1 MIVNAGIGKKEILV
15 KRRLI
20 LFLVSIIAI
29 FFVAD
34 LPALSQE
41 KQAATPA
48 LQGQSIFFE
57 NCANCHKNA
66 NESFLAPSQQSL
78 MQMTPEAVLS
88 ALTTGL
94 MKEQGKDLTDTQKR
108 LIAIYLGGRPLGSA
122 EAGDAKAMPNHCSGN
137 ISFKFQSSEAAWN
150 GWGAGNANTLFQGQ
164 APTLM
169 AVKQVP
175 QLKLNW
181 AFGFPNGV
189 HTYGQPTVV
198 AGRVFVGSDTSFVY
212 SLDAA
217 TGRVYWTYLAQTGVR
232 TAISI
237 GPVTGQGTAQY
248 AAYFGDDRA
257 NVYAVN
263 AATGE
268 LIWKVLVDDHPLAHI
283 TGAPTLYAGRLY
295 VPVSVA
301 EETVSSNLHYPCCT
315 FRGSVVALTANT
327 GEQVWKS
334 FTIEEKTKPVRKNSL
349 GTQLWGPAGAAIWVS
364 PTIDVK
370 RRALYVGTGDAYT
383 EPAAKTSDAIIA
395 FDIGTGKMLW
405 SFQDTKNDAW
415 MHGCEPENPGEH
427 CPKEVG
433 PDWAYGASPILR
445 TLPGGRQVLVAAAK
459 SGNVVGLDPD
469 RRGAVIWKT
478 SLAEKQPG
486 TRGLIVFGGAA
497 DEQTAY
503 FALNQVRAVAALHL
517 ATGKRKWVAPVTMA
531 DFPGRPF
538 VFGGSAAVSAIPGV
552 VFAGG
557 WDGVLRA
564 LSTEDGRVIWEYNT
578 MKDFETV
585 NGVAAR
591 GGAMGGPGPTVA
603 GGMIFV
609 GSGYVGAIGGFPGNV
624 LLAFSPE

>member
-1 MIVNAGIGKKEILV
+1 M
-15 KRRLI
+15 KRRVFT
-20 LFLVSIIAI
+20 LFIADFVLFFLPVLPVSA
-29 FFVAD
+29 
-34 LPALSQE
+34 QE
-41 KQAATPA
+41 KEAATPA
-48 LQGQSIFFE
+48 LQGQGFFFE
-57 NCANCHKNA
+57 NCSSCHKNA
-66 NESFLAPSQQSL
+66 NEAPQAPSQQSL
-78 MQMTPEAVLS
+78 MRMTPEAVLS
-88 ALTTGL
+88 ALTTGP
-94 MKEQGKDLTDTQKR
+94 MSVQAKNLTDAQKR
-108 LIAIYLGGRPLGSA
+108 LIAIYLGGRPLGST
-122 EAGDAKAMPNHCSGN
+122 EAGDAKVMANRCASNSALSAPSSG
-137 ISFKFQSSEAAWN
+137 AAWN
-150 GWGAGNANTLFQGQ
+150 GWGVDITNTRFQNATSAGLSA
-164 APTLM
+164 
-169 AVKQVP
+169 KQVP
-175 QLKLNW
+175 HLKLKW

-217 TGRVYWTYLAQTGVR
+217 TGCVYWSYLAQTGVR

-237 GPVTGQGTAQY
+237 GSVTGQGAALY

-268 LIWKVLVDDHPLAHI
+268 LLWKVLVDDHPLAHI
-283 TGAPTLYAGRLY
+283 TGAPTLYGGRLY

-301 EETVSSNLHYPCCT
+301 EETVSSNVHYPCCT
-315 FRGSVVALTANT
+315 FRGSVVALNANT
-327 GEQVWKS
+327 GQQVWKS
-334 FTIEEKTKPVRKNSL
+334 YTIAEKPKPVRKNAL

-415 MHGCEPENPGEH
+415 MHGCEPENPGEN

-433 PDWAYGASPILR
+433 PDWDYGASPILR
-445 TLPGGRQVLVAAAK
+445 TLPRGRQVLVAAAK

-503 FALNQVRAVAALHL
+503 FALNQVRALAALHL
-517 ATGKRKWVAPVTMA
+517 ATGKRKWVALVTMA

-564 LSTEDGRVIWEYNT
+564 LSTEGGRVIWEYNT
-578 MKDFETV
+578 IKDFETV

-591 GGAMGGPGPTVA
+591 GGSMGAPGPTVA
-603 GGMIFV
+603 GGMVFV

>member
-1 MIVNAGIGKKEILV
+1 V
-15 KRRLI
+15 KRYVLTFLI
-20 LFLVSIIAI
+20 
-29 FFVAD
+29 AD
-34 LPALSQE
+34 FALSFLSVLPVRAQE
-41 KQAATPA
+41 KEAATPA
-48 LQGQSIFFE
+48 LRGQGFFFE
-57 NCANCHKNA
+57 NCSSCHKNA
-66 NESFLAPSQQSL
+66 NESPQAPSQQSL

-88 ALTTGL
+88 ALTSGP
-94 MKEQGKDLTDTQKR
+94 MSVQAKNLTDAQKR

-122 EAGDAKAMPNHCSGN
+122 EAGNAKVMTNRCASNPALSDPSSG
-137 ISFKFQSSEAAWN
+137 AAWN
-150 GWGAGNANTLFQGQ
+150 GWGVDITNTRFQG
-164 APTLM
+164 ATAAGLS
-169 AVKQVP
+169 AKQVP
-175 QLKLNW
+175 QLKLKW

-212 SLDAA
+212 SLDEA
-217 TGRVYWTYLAQTGVR
+217 TGCVYWSYFAQTGVR
-232 TAISI
+232 TAIGI
-237 GPVTGQGTAQY
+237 GPVTGQGATQY

-257 NVYAVN
+257 NVYALN

-268 LIWKVLVDDHPLAHI
+268 LLWKVLVDDHPLAHI
-283 TGAPTLYAGRLY
+283 TGAPTLYGGRLY

-301 EETVSSNLHYPCCT
+301 EETVSSNVHYPCCT
-315 FRGSVVALTANT
+315 FRGSVVALNADT
-327 GEQVWKS
+327 GRPIWKS
-334 FTIEEKTKPVRKNSL
+334 YTIPEKPKPVRKNSL
-349 GTQLWGPAGAAIWVS
+349 GTQLWGPAGAAVWVS

-395 FDIGTGKMLW
+395 FDIDTGKMLW

-415 MHGCEPENPGEH
+415 MHGCEPENPGEN

-433 PDWAYGASPILR
+433 PDWDYGASPILR
-445 TLPGGRQVLVAAAK
+445 TLPRGRQVLVAAAK
-459 SGNVVGLDPD
+459 SGNVVGLDPE
-469 RRGAVIWKT
+469 RKGAVIWKT
-478 SLAEKQPG
+478 SLGEKQPG

-497 DEQTAY
+497 DEQTVY
-503 FALNQVRAVAALHL
+503 FALNQVRAVAALDL
-517 ATGKRKWVAPVTMA
+517 ATGKRKWMAPVTMA

-578 MKDFETV
+578 MKEFETV
-585 NGVAAR
+585 NGVPAK
-591 GGAMGGPGPTVA
+591 GGSMGAPGPTIA
-603 GGMIFV
+603 GGMVFV